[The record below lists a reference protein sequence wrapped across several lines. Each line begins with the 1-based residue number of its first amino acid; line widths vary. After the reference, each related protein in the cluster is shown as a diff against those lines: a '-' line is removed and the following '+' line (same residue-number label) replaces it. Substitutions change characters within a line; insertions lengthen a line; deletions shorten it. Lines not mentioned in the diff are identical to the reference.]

1 MLCRPEQNLFNQ
13 DPNNYFELDNRW
25 ELTGRGLADR
35 LPIGRRPLESLSFD
49 LNRFGIPARL
59 KI

>member
-1 MLCRPEQNLFNQ
+1 MPRNKLR
-13 DPNNYFELDNRW
+13 R
-25 ELTGRGLADR
+25 LAAVVE
-35 LPIGRRPLESLSFD
+35 IALESLSFD